1 MNKKWW
7 VIFLLVIWGVGCN
20 VNSPSKKDISQKEFL
35 PAKTI
40 NEDELKKFITN
51 YPVIVWKKSQ
61 IKENKKIKIE
71 EKQSEIDNFVK
82 ELGYESTDEF
92 NRIWMVLSTFQSQLN
107 YKNVLEKRLANLY
120 ITKEEKNKIKEE
132 VKIMDKIFESGLVR
146 EDLPRVDIKLV
157 EKYYQELKK
166 LKITNLING
175 S

>member
-20 VNSPSKKDISQKEFL
+20 VNSPSKEDISQKEFL

-132 VKIMDKIFESGLVR
+132 VKVMDKIFESGLVR